1 MIELHFFFQGHP
13 IVICNEGDSQVMADA
28 SYAIQ
33 IPETVDCLQSVLAVI
48 PLQLISFHIA
58 VQRGL
63 DVGFE

>member
-1 MIELHFFFQGHP
+1 
-13 IVICNEGDSQVMADA
+13 MADA